1 MRKLLTALFSALLL
15 LSAAGCAAAG
25 VYEFGDYTFTNPPA
39 GNDADFDY
47 DRENVSIDGSL
58 DDELWQNAT
67 FFETQYAPAA
77 YTINMRFSAV
87 LGDTGVYVAFDTDDP
102 QVYWSKGRSN
112 SWNSG
117 IEFYFAPYGRHS
129 IDTSAYEIPMSAGG
143 TYFVRRCM
151 NGETFAAYPYEIL
164 LRTSVRGEI
173 NTDNCEG
180 YVLEAF
186 IPYETLNI
194 TTPPFRAAFHYALIR
209 NDSADE
215 SAERD
220 LWFDIGP
227 QTLSSYNFMFPT
239 TWLTF
244 DADGVCTEE
253 VTLTAGEGGAVRAVT
268 PQAVE
273 RGYYTVE
280 LLPEAGYVLGGLTV
294 NGKDVLSDIS
304 YDSAANTASYTCTV
318 TGALDINAQYIALPE
333 ETHTLSGTLSSQI
346 GEVDYSQLT
355 VEANMGTYYA
365 SAPVQADGSFSIE
378 VAALENVTFR
388 VGCDGAMTVKEVR
401 DVTADAQ
408 VNWTLRP
415 HALGGGT
422 AGEADGIFG
431 LDDEYLGG
439 FTVNST
445 DSYPKRIYFTDE
457 GADAGDVLTVS
468 AKFTFAD
475 AATAV
480 DDIRKGITFSAKDA
494 SGRTVEAFGA
504 ILYDYVDDFFTIQF
518 IGCVDRGDSIWNGNV
533 GENWYNG
540 TEIYNKLMSGE
551 EVTYTVT
558 LLPTGA
564 FIAQVENEDPA
575 YYEYNI
581 DGFDFTDVK
590 AYAGFEFW
598 NAAGSRVSDFSY
610 TYEAV
615 NGTDLLGHSS
625 IDRMV
630 GRWDTREA
638 AGGKITFLT
647 APSNYDKRI
656 YFTDETADE
665 DETQT
670 VSASFGFPEVAVAT
684 DTLYKGFVFAN
695 YNETYEVTDRVYYAI
710 VYDYANDRFLI
721 QRIAWVDRSM
731 VEDGHYGDWWWN
743 FEVCTLA
750 ESGSELY
757 EKLVNGTVEFEIS
770 LSPSG
775 FFTLSVDG
783 QAVEMAAGTD
793 SIVGWKMDFATGNT
807 TVGIEVRGRTGEI
820 DGCEFTDISYTHE
833 VVTHVFDSV
842 SADAR
847 QGAWDTSKE
856 AEGTLTLGLANYY
869 DSRIYFTDE
878 TATSDEMQAVSGHF
892 DFAELTDDSVAIPQP
907 IYKGFTFAY
916 YDGKQTVR
924 VYYALTY
931 IPDGYK
937 DSPEEFRLT
946 RLPNFGGS
954 DWWWGNNEYDIAAAG
969 SDLFNKLT
977 GSSGFDFKVELSPD
991 GTFALFIDGEPL
1003 DVPAAML
1010 NCNDAAA
1017 DFATT
1022 NVAVGIEIRGIGTEP
1037 GGSFIEYPTTITELS
1052 YTHAVPEVPPVFG
1065 NSTVQNAQGAWETG
1079 KEQEGTL
1086 TLGLANIYD
1095 SRIYFL
1101 DESAALNET
1110 QIVSGH
1116 FDFAEVSDD
1125 SVTIPQPI
1133 YKGFTFA
1140 AYNQA
1145 KSRVERVFYAI
1156 TYIPAGA
1163 TKTEGFWLY
1172 RVPNFGG
1179 ENAWWTG
1186 NTETLIAANGTELYN
1201 TLTGADGFDFK
1212 VTLSPA
1218 GTFSFFID
1226 GEGIEAPEAMRTCAE
1241 DGADFAG
1248 TNVVVGVEI
1257 WGIGTEPNGTFT
1269 EYPTTITNLTYTH
1282 EVVTEPE
1289 PEPEPEPVFGTVSE
1303 NLWAAGTW
1311 DTTQEE
1317 EGTLTFTGSEWYDNR
1332 IYFLDGTAA
1341 LNETQTVSGIFTFP
1355 TAPTTEETLYQG
1367 FTFAYYDANS
1377 QSVVRV
1383 FYGILYHTNG
1393 GNFQLWRIPTIGTTD
1408 VWSNNLEMVV
1418 ASSGEPLYDK
1428 FINEGV
1434 EFKVSLSPE
1443 GVFRVWIDGTE
1454 IELPEG
1460 TDTCTE
1466 SGADFASTNVYIA
1479 VEVRSWA
1486 LAGSGA
1492 VIKGLEYTHS
1502 VPETQA
1508 VFGSSA
1514 VQAQAGVWDTSKE
1527 SEGTLT
1533 LGTSDVYENR
1543 IFFTDE
1549 SAAQSELQTVSG
1561 VFSFPEQPRVTEGQ
1575 DIYKG
1580 FVFSYYD
1587 SAEQRVES
1595 VLYTIL
1601 YDYSEGHFALW
1612 RIPRNGSTD
1621 VWSDNVVCILAES
1634 GDELFDK
1641 FINEGV
1647 ELKITLS
1654 SDGVFTVYADG
1665 SAVEM
1670 AANTN
1675 TVTEQGADFASTN
1688 VVIGVE
1694 VRGIPADVSGTVITE
1709 LSYTHE

>member
-1 MRKLLTALFSALLL
+1 MRKLLTALFSVLLL

-47 DRENVSIDGSL
+47 DRESVSIDGSL

-102 QVYWSKGRSN
+102 QVYWSRGRSN

-294 NGKDVLSDIS
+294 NGKNVLSDIS

-415 HALGGGT
+415 HALGGGA

-468 AKFTFAD
+468 AKFTFED

-551 EVTYTVT
+551 EVSYTVT

-710 VYDYANDRFLI
+710 VYDYANDCFLI
-721 QRIAWVDRSM
+721 QRIAWIDRSM
-731 VEDGHYGDWWWN
+731 TEDAHYGDWWWN
-743 FEVCTLA
+743 YEVCTLA

-793 SIVGWKMDFATGNT
+793 SIVGWKMDFASGNT
-807 TVGIEVRGRTGEI
+807 VVGIEVRGRTGEI
-820 DGCEFTDISYTHE
+820 DGCEFTNISYTHE

-878 TATSDEMQAVSGHF
+878 TATSDEMQTVSGHF

-907 IYKGFTFAY
+907 VYKGFVFAY
-916 YDGKQTVR
+916 HDGKQTVR

-954 DWWWGNNEYDIAAAG
+954 DWWYGNNEYDIAAVG
-969 SDLFNKLT
+969 SDLFNTLK
-977 GSSGFDFKVELSPD
+977 GAEGFDFKVELSPS
-991 GTFALFIDGEPL
+991 GTFALYIDGEPL
-1003 DVPAAML
+1003 EVPAAML

-1065 NSTVQNAQGAWETG
+1065 NSTVQNAQGAWDTG

-1101 DESAALNET
+1101 DETAELNET

-1145 KSRVERVFYAI
+1145 KSRVDRVFYAI

-1289 PEPEPEPVFGTVSE
+1289 PEPEPVFGNSSIDT
-1303 NLWAAGTW
+1303 AYGTW
-1311 DTTQEE
+1311 DTTEE
-1317 EGTLTFTGSEWYDNR
+1317 ENGTLVFDTSDQYYNR
-1332 IYFLDGTAA
+1332 IYFTDETCG
-1341 LNETQTVSGIFTFP
+1341 LNENQTVSGIFDFREVADP
-1355 TAPTTEETLYQG
+1355 
-1367 FTFAYYDANS
+1367 D
-1377 QSVVRV
+1377 
-1383 FYGILYHTNG
+1383 I
-1393 GNFQLWRIPTIGTTD
+1393 TI
-1408 VWSNNLEMVV
+1408 
-1418 ASSGEPLYDK
+1418 
-1428 FINEGV
+1428 
-1434 EFKVSLSPE
+1434 
-1443 GVFRVWIDGTE
+1443 
-1454 IELPEG
+1454 
-1460 TDTCTE
+1460 
-1466 SGADFASTNVYIA
+1466 
-1479 VEVRSWA
+1479 
-1486 LAGSGA
+1486 
-1492 VIKGLEYTHS
+1492 
-1502 VPETQA
+1502 
-1508 VFGSSA
+1508 
-1514 VQAQAGVWDTSKE
+1514 AQA
-1527 SEGTLT
+1527 
-1533 LGTSDVYENR
+1533 
-1543 IFFTDE
+1543 
-1549 SAAQSELQTVSG
+1549 
-1561 VFSFPEQPRVTEGQ
+1561 
-1575 DIYKG
+1575 IYKG
-1580 FVFSYYD
+1580 FVFTRYD
-1587 SAEQRVES
+1587 ANNGVIERIFYSITYKDASDSFSLYSVPYLWGTVVWDGYHETEIAASGSELYNKLVSETGVKFEITLTHTGEFIVMIDGSAVQLPENMD
-1595 VLYTIL
+1595 T
-1601 YDYSEGHFALW
+1601 F
-1612 RIPRNGSTD
+1612 TF
-1621 VWSDNVVCILAES
+1621 WSADFSSSNVVVGVEIWGLGNGQGLTDCSTPIREITYTHSES
-1634 GDELFDK
+1634 GSAFGSVAEFTHQGTWVIDGSDVRYVQIDAVAADNGRLYLREAAQAGETQTISAHISFSETADVNARKGFSFSYKSGGSEYRVFYAICFQNGELVVQRIAEKDGVVVWDNSTVYTYTSETETYAK
-1641 FINEGV
+1641 IMGEGV
-1647 ELKITLS
+1647 IFSVTRS
-1654 SDGVFTVYADG
+1654 ADGTFAVSIDG

-1675 TVTEQGADFASTN
+1675 TVTENGADYANNACTVGIEIWTSYGAGNGSVFG
-1688 VVIGVE
+1688 GV
-1694 VRGIPADVSGTVITE
+1694 T
-1709 LSYTHE
+1709 YTHE

>member
-1 MRKLLTALFSALLL
+1 MRKLLTALFSVLLL

-47 DRENVSIDGSL
+47 DRESVSIDGSL

-102 QVYWSKGRSN
+102 QVYWSQGRSD

-294 NGKDVLSDIS
+294 NGKNVLSDIS

-318 TGALDINAQYIALPE
+318 TGALDINAQYVALPE
-333 ETHTLSGTLSSQI
+333 ETHTLSGTLASQI

-365 SAPVQADGSFSIE
+365 SAPVRADGSFSIE

-415 HALGGGT
+415 HALGSGT

-468 AKFTFAD
+468 AKFTFED

-551 EVTYTVT
+551 EVSYTVT

-710 VYDYANDRFLI
+710 VYDYANDCFLI
-721 QRIAWVDRSM
+721 QRIAWIDRSM
-731 VEDGHYGDWWWN
+731 TEDAHYGDWWWN
-743 FEVCTLA
+743 YEVCTLA

-757 EKLVNGTVEFEIS
+757 EKLVNGTVRFEIS

-775 FFTLSVDG
+775 FFALSVDG

-793 SIVGWKMDFATGNT
+793 SIVGWNMDFASGNT
-807 TVGIEVRGRTGEI
+807 VVGIEVRGRTGEI
-820 DGCEFTDISYTHE
+820 DGCVFTDISYTHE
-833 VVTHVFDSV
+833 VVTYLFDSSSIV
-842 SADAR
+842 PK
-847 QGAWDTSKE
+847 QGAWDTSEEEKGTLTLGIADIYDSRIWFTDETAALDEEQTVSGHFNFSDALQAPEAVYKGFSFAAYNQAKSRVDRVFYAITYIPAGGTKE
-856 AEGTLTLGLANYY
+856 EGFWLYRVPNFGGENAWWTGNTETLIAANGTDLYNTLIGADGFDFKVTLSPAGVFSFFVNEESLDTPAAMRTCAEDGADFAGTNVVVGVEVWGVGTNWLQTDTVITELSYTHAVPELPPVFGNSTVQNAQGAWETGKEQEGTLTLGLANIY
-869 DSRIYFTDE
+869 DSRIYFLDE
-878 TATSDEMQAVSGHF
+878 TAELNETQIVSGHF
-892 DFAELTDDSVAIPQP
+892 DFAEVSDDSVTIPQP

-916 YDGKQTVR
+916 HDGTKTVR

-931 IPDGYK
+931 IPDGYNG
-937 DSPEEFRLT
+937 SPEEFRLT

-1017 DFATT
+1017 DFADT
-1022 NVAVGIEIRGIGTEP
+1022 
-1037 GGSFIEYPTTITELS
+1037 
-1052 YTHAVPEVPPVFG
+1052 
-1065 NSTVQNAQGAWETG
+1065 
-1079 KEQEGTL
+1079 
-1086 TLGLANIYD
+1086 D
-1095 SRIYFL
+1095 
-1101 DESAALNET
+1101 
-1110 QIVSGH
+1110 VS
-1116 FDFAEVSDD
+1116 
-1125 SVTIPQPI
+1125 
-1133 YKGFTFA
+1133 
-1140 AYNQA
+1140 
-1145 KSRVERVFYAI
+1145 
-1156 TYIPAGA
+1156 
-1163 TKTEGFWLY
+1163 
-1172 RVPNFGG
+1172 
-1179 ENAWWTG
+1179 
-1186 NTETLIAANGTELYN
+1186 
-1201 TLTGADGFDFK
+1201 
-1212 VTLSPA
+1212 
-1218 GTFSFFID
+1218 
-1226 GEGIEAPEAMRTCAE
+1226 
-1241 DGADFAG
+1241 
-1248 TNVVVGVEI
+1248 VGVEI
-1257 WGIGTEPNGTFT
+1257 WGIGTEPNGAFT

-1393 GNFQLWRIPTIGTTD
+1393 GNFQLWRIPTIGTD

>member
-1 MRKLLTALFSALLL
+1 MRKLLTALFSVLLL

-47 DRENVSIDGSL
+47 DRESVSIDGSL

-102 QVYWSKGRSN
+102 QVYWSRGRSN

-318 TGALDINAQYIALPE
+318 TGALDINAQYVALPE
-333 ETHTLSGTLSSQI
+333 ETHTLSGTLASQI

-590 AYAGFEFW
+590 VYAGFEFW

-670 VSASFGFPEVAVAT
+670 VSATFGFPEVAVAT

-721 QRIAWVDRSM
+721 QRIPWIDRSM
-731 VEDGHYGDWWWN
+731 TEDGHYGDWWWN

-793 SIVGWKMDFATGNT
+793 SIVGWNMDFASGNT
-807 TVGIEVRGRTGEI
+807 VVGIEVRGRTGEI
-820 DGCEFTDISYTHE
+820 DGCEFTNISYTHE
-833 VVTHVFDSV
+833 VVTYLFDSSSIV
-842 SADAR
+842 PK
-847 QGAWDTSKE
+847 QGAWDTSEEEGTLTLGIADIYDSRIWFTDETAALDEEQTVSGHFNFSDVAQAPEAVYKGFSFASYNQAKSRVDRVFYAITYIPAGGTKE
-856 AEGTLTLGLANYY
+856 EGFWLYRVPNFGGENAWWTGNTETLIAANGTDLYNTLTGADGFDFKVTLSPAGTFSFFIDGESLEAPAAMRTCTEDGADFANTNVVVGVEVWGVGTNWLLTDTVITELSYTHAVPEVPPVFGNSTVQNAQGAWETGKEQEGTLTLGLANIY
-869 DSRIYFTDE
+869 DSRIYFLDE
-878 TATSDEMQAVSGHF
+878 TAELNETQIVSGHF
-892 DFAELTDDSVAIPQP
+892 DFAEVSDDSVTIPQP

-916 YDGKQTVR
+916 HDGTQTVR

-931 IPDGYK
+931 IPDGYR

-1010 NCNDAAA
+1010 NCNDAA
-1017 DFATT
+1017 
-1022 NVAVGIEIRGIGTEP
+1022 
-1037 GGSFIEYPTTITELS
+1037 
-1052 YTHAVPEVPPVFG
+1052 
-1065 NSTVQNAQGAWETG
+1065 
-1079 KEQEGTL
+1079 
-1086 TLGLANIYD
+1086 
-1095 SRIYFL
+1095 
-1101 DESAALNET
+1101 
-1110 QIVSGH
+1110 
-1116 FDFAEVSDD
+1116 
-1125 SVTIPQPI
+1125 
-1133 YKGFTFA
+1133 
-1140 AYNQA
+1140 
-1145 KSRVERVFYAI
+1145 
-1156 TYIPAGA
+1156 
-1163 TKTEGFWLY
+1163 
-1172 RVPNFGG
+1172 
-1179 ENAWWTG
+1179 
-1186 NTETLIAANGTELYN
+1186 
-1201 TLTGADGFDFK
+1201 
-1212 VTLSPA
+1212 
-1218 GTFSFFID
+1218 
-1226 GEGIEAPEAMRTCAE
+1226 
-1241 DGADFAG
+1241 ADFAG

-1393 GNFQLWRIPTIGTTD
+1393 GNFQLWRIPTIGTD

-1527 SEGTLT
+1527 SEGALT

>member
-1 MRKLLTALFSALLL
+1 MRKLLTALFSVLLL

-47 DRENVSIDGSL
+47 DRESVSIDGSL

-294 NGKDVLSDIS
+294 NGKNVLSDIS

-408 VNWTLRP
+408 VSWTLRP
-415 HALGGGT
+415 HALGSSA

-457 GADAGDVLTVS
+457 GSDAGDVLTVS
-468 AKFTFAD
+468 AKFTFED

-551 EVTYTVT
+551 EVSYTVT

-564 FIAQVENEDPA
+564 FVAQVENEDPA

-590 AYAGFEFW
+590 VYAGFEFW

-793 SIVGWKMDFATGNT
+793 SIVGWKMDFASGNT
-807 TVGIEVRGRTGEI
+807 VVGIEVRGRTGEI
-820 DGCEFTDISYTHE
+820 DGCEFTNISYTHE

-878 TATSDEMQAVSGHF
+878 TATSDEMQTVSGHF

-907 IYKGFTFAY
+907 VYKGFVFAY
-916 YDGKQTVR
+916 HDGKQTVR

-954 DWWWGNNEYDIAAAG
+954 DWWYGNNEYDIAAVG
-969 SDLFNKLT
+969 SDLFNTLK
-977 GSSGFDFKVELSPD
+977 GAEGFDFKVELSPS
-991 GTFALFIDGEPL
+991 GTFALYIDGEPL
-1003 DVPAAML
+1003 EVPAAML

-1065 NSTVQNAQGAWETG
+1065 NSTVQNAQGAWDTG

-1101 DESAALNET
+1101 DETAELNET

-1145 KSRVERVFYAI
+1145 KSRVDRVFYAI
-1156 TYIPAGA
+1156 TYIPAGG
-1163 TKTEGFWLY
+1163 TKEEGFWLY

-1289 PEPEPEPVFGTVSE
+1289 PEPEPVFGNSSIDT
-1303 NLWAAGTW
+1303 AYGTW
-1311 DTTQEE
+1311 DTTEE
-1317 EGTLTFTGSEWYDNR
+1317 EIGTLVFDTSDQYYNR
-1332 IYFLDGTAA
+1332 IYFTDETCG
-1341 LNETQTVSGIFTFP
+1341 LNENQTVSGIFDFREVADP
-1355 TAPTTEETLYQG
+1355 E
-1367 FTFAYYDANS
+1367 
-1377 QSVVRV
+1377 
-1383 FYGILYHTNG
+1383 I
-1393 GNFQLWRIPTIGTTD
+1393 TI
-1408 VWSNNLEMVV
+1408 
-1418 ASSGEPLYDK
+1418 
-1428 FINEGV
+1428 
-1434 EFKVSLSPE
+1434 
-1443 GVFRVWIDGTE
+1443 
-1454 IELPEG
+1454 
-1460 TDTCTE
+1460 
-1466 SGADFASTNVYIA
+1466 
-1479 VEVRSWA
+1479 
-1486 LAGSGA
+1486 
-1492 VIKGLEYTHS
+1492 
-1502 VPETQA
+1502 
-1508 VFGSSA
+1508 
-1514 VQAQAGVWDTSKE
+1514 AQA
-1527 SEGTLT
+1527 
-1533 LGTSDVYENR
+1533 
-1543 IFFTDE
+1543 
-1549 SAAQSELQTVSG
+1549 
-1561 VFSFPEQPRVTEGQ
+1561 
-1575 DIYKG
+1575 IYKG
-1580 FVFSYYD
+1580 FVFTRYD
-1587 SAEQRVES
+1587 ANNGVIERIFYSITYKDASDSFSLYAVPYLWGTVVWEGYHETEIAASGSELYNKLVSETGVKFEITLTHTGEFIVRIDGSAVQLPENMD
-1595 VLYTIL
+1595 T
-1601 YDYSEGHFALW
+1601 F
-1612 RIPRNGSTD
+1612 TF
-1621 VWSDNVVCILAES
+1621 WSADFSSSNVVVGVEIWGLGNGQGLTDCSTPIREITYTHSES
-1634 GDELFDK
+1634 GSAFGSVAEFTHQGTWVIDGSDVKYVQIDAVAADNGRLYLREAAQAGETQTISAHISFSETADVNARKGFSFSYKSGGSEYRVFYAICFQNGELVVQRIAEKDGVVVWDNSTVYTYTSGTETYAK
-1641 FINEGV
+1641 IMGEGV
-1647 ELKITLS
+1647 IFSVTRS
-1654 SDGVFTVYADG
+1654 ADGTFSVSIDG

-1675 TVTEQGADFASTN
+1675 TVTENGADYANNACTVGIEIWTSYGAGNGSVFG
-1688 VVIGVE
+1688 GV
-1694 VRGIPADVSGTVITE
+1694 T
-1709 LSYTHE
+1709 YTHE

>member
-1 MRKLLTALFSALLL
+1 MRKLLTALFSVLLL

-47 DRENVSIDGSL
+47 DRESVSIDGSL

-294 NGKDVLSDIS
+294 NGKNVLSDIS

-333 ETHTLSGTLSSQI
+333 ETHTFSGTLSSQI

-365 SAPVQADGSFSIE
+365 SAPVRADGSFSIE

-533 GENWYNG
+533 WENWYNG

-590 AYAGFEFW
+590 VYAGFEFW

-638 AGGKITFLT
+638 SGGKITFLT

-670 VSASFGFPEVAVAT
+670 VSATFGFPEVAVAT

-793 SIVGWKMDFATGNT
+793 SIVGWNMDFASGNT
-807 TVGIEVRGRTGEI
+807 VVGIEVRGRTGEI

-878 TATSDEMQAVSGHF
+878 TAASDEMQTVSGHF

-907 IYKGFTFAY
+907 VYKGFVFAY
-916 YDGKQTVR
+916 YDASAVQTVR

-954 DWWWGNNEYDIAAAG
+954 DWWYGNNEYDIAAVGSDLFNTLKGAEGFDFKVELSPSGTFALYIDGEPLEVPAAMLNCNDAAADFATTNVAVGIEIRGIGTEPGGSFIEYPTTITELSYTHAVPELPPVFGNSTVQNAQGAWETGKEQEGTLTLGLANIYDSRIYFLDETAELNETQIVSGHFDFAEVSDDSVTIPQPIYKGFTFAYYDGKQTVRVYYALTYIPDGYNGSPEEFRLTRLPNFGGSDWWYGNNEYDIAAAG

-1017 DFATT
+1017 DFADT
-1022 NVAVGIEIRGIGTEP
+1022 
-1037 GGSFIEYPTTITELS
+1037 
-1052 YTHAVPEVPPVFG
+1052 
-1065 NSTVQNAQGAWETG
+1065 
-1079 KEQEGTL
+1079 
-1086 TLGLANIYD
+1086 D
-1095 SRIYFL
+1095 
-1101 DESAALNET
+1101 
-1110 QIVSGH
+1110 VS
-1116 FDFAEVSDD
+1116 
-1125 SVTIPQPI
+1125 
-1133 YKGFTFA
+1133 
-1140 AYNQA
+1140 
-1145 KSRVERVFYAI
+1145 
-1156 TYIPAGA
+1156 
-1163 TKTEGFWLY
+1163 
-1172 RVPNFGG
+1172 
-1179 ENAWWTG
+1179 
-1186 NTETLIAANGTELYN
+1186 
-1201 TLTGADGFDFK
+1201 
-1212 VTLSPA
+1212 
-1218 GTFSFFID
+1218 
-1226 GEGIEAPEAMRTCAE
+1226 
-1241 DGADFAG
+1241 
-1248 TNVVVGVEI
+1248 VGVEI

-1289 PEPEPEPVFGTVSE
+1289 PEPEPVFGNSSIDM
-1303 NLWAAGTW
+1303 AYGTW
-1311 DTTQEE
+1311 DTTEE
-1317 EGTLTFTGSEWYDNR
+1317 ENGTLVFDTSDQYYNR
-1332 IYFLDGTAA
+1332 IYFTDETCG
-1341 LNETQTVSGIFTFP
+1341 LNENQTVSGIFDFREVADP
-1355 TAPTTEETLYQG
+1355 
-1367 FTFAYYDANS
+1367 D
-1377 QSVVRV
+1377 
-1383 FYGILYHTNG
+1383 I
-1393 GNFQLWRIPTIGTTD
+1393 TI
-1408 VWSNNLEMVV
+1408 
-1418 ASSGEPLYDK
+1418 
-1428 FINEGV
+1428 
-1434 EFKVSLSPE
+1434 
-1443 GVFRVWIDGTE
+1443 
-1454 IELPEG
+1454 
-1460 TDTCTE
+1460 
-1466 SGADFASTNVYIA
+1466 
-1479 VEVRSWA
+1479 
-1486 LAGSGA
+1486 
-1492 VIKGLEYTHS
+1492 
-1502 VPETQA
+1502 
-1508 VFGSSA
+1508 
-1514 VQAQAGVWDTSKE
+1514 AQA
-1527 SEGTLT
+1527 
-1533 LGTSDVYENR
+1533 
-1543 IFFTDE
+1543 
-1549 SAAQSELQTVSG
+1549 
-1561 VFSFPEQPRVTEGQ
+1561 
-1575 DIYKG
+1575 IYKG
-1580 FVFSYYD
+1580 FVFTRYD
-1587 SAEQRVES
+1587 ANNGVIERIFYSITYKDASDSFSLYSVPYLWGTVVWDGYHETEIAASGSELYNKLVSETGVKFEITLTHTGEFIVMIDGSAVQLPENMD
-1595 VLYTIL
+1595 T
-1601 YDYSEGHFALW
+1601 F
-1612 RIPRNGSTD
+1612 TF
-1621 VWSDNVVCILAES
+1621 WSADFSSSNVVVGVEIWGLGNGQGLTDCSTPIREITYTHSES
-1634 GDELFDK
+1634 GSAFGSVAEFTHQGTWVIDGSDVKYVQIDAVAADNGRLYLREAAQAGETQTISAHISFSETADVNARKGFSFSYKSGGSEYRVFYAICFQNGELVVQRIAEKDGVVVWDNSTVYTYTSGTETYAK
-1641 FINEGV
+1641 IMGEGV
-1647 ELKITLS
+1647 IFSVTRS
-1654 SDGVFTVYADG
+1654 ADGTFAVSIDG

-1675 TVTEQGADFASTN
+1675 TVTENGADYANNACTVGIEIWTSYGAGNGSVFG
-1688 VVIGVE
+1688 GV
-1694 VRGIPADVSGTVITE
+1694 T
-1709 LSYTHE
+1709 YTHE

>member
-1 MRKLLTALFSALLL
+1 MRKLLTALFSVLLL

-102 QVYWSKGRSN
+102 QVYWSRGRSN

-318 TGALDINAQYIALPE
+318 TGALDINAQYVALPE
-333 ETHTLSGTLSSQI
+333 ETHTISGTLASQI

-408 VNWTLRP
+408 VSWTLRP
-415 HALGGGT
+415 HALGSSA

-468 AKFTFAD
+468 AKFTFED

-638 AGGKITFLT
+638 SGGKITFLT

-670 VSASFGFPEVAVAT
+670 VSATFGFPEVAVAT

-793 SIVGWKMDFATGNT
+793 SIVGWNMDFATGNT

-907 IYKGFTFAY
+907 VYKGFVFAY
-916 YDGKQTVR
+916 YDASAVQTVR

-954 DWWWGNNEYDIAAAG
+954 DWWYGNNEYDIAAAG
-969 SDLFNKLT
+969 SDLFNTLK
-977 GSSGFDFKVELSPD
+977 GAEGFDFKVELSPS
-991 GTFALFIDGEPL
+991 GTFALYIDGEPL
-1003 DVPAAML
+1003 EVPAAML

-1101 DESAALNET
+1101 DETAELNET

-1140 AYNQA
+1140 YYDGKQTV
-1145 KSRVERVFYAI
+1145 RVYYAL
-1156 TYIPAGA
+1156 TYIPDG
-1163 TKTEGFWLY
+1163 Y
-1172 RVPNFGG
+1172 RDSPEEFRLTRLPNFGG
-1179 ENAWWTG
+1179 SDWWWG
-1186 NTETLIAANGTELYN
+1186 NNEYDIAAAGSDFFNK
-1201 TLTGADGFDFK
+1201 LTGSSGFDFK
-1212 VTLSPA
+1212 VELSPD
-1218 GTFSFFID
+1218 GTFALFID
-1226 GEGIEAPEAMRTCAE
+1226 GEPLDVPAAMLNCNDAA
-1241 DGADFAG
+1241 ADFAD
-1248 TNVVVGVEI
+1248 TDVSVGVEI

-1289 PEPEPEPVFGTVSE
+1289 PEPEPEPVFGNSSIDT
-1303 NLWAAGTW
+1303 AYGTW
-1311 DTTQEE
+1311 DTTEE
-1317 EGTLTFTGSEWYDNR
+1317 ENGTLVFDTSDQYYNR
-1332 IYFLDGTAA
+1332 IYFTDETCG
-1341 LNETQTVSGIFTFP
+1341 LNEKQTVSGIFDFREVADP
-1355 TAPTTEETLYQG
+1355 
-1367 FTFAYYDANS
+1367 D
-1377 QSVVRV
+1377 
-1383 FYGILYHTNG
+1383 I
-1393 GNFQLWRIPTIGTTD
+1393 TI
-1408 VWSNNLEMVV
+1408 
-1418 ASSGEPLYDK
+1418 
-1428 FINEGV
+1428 
-1434 EFKVSLSPE
+1434 
-1443 GVFRVWIDGTE
+1443 
-1454 IELPEG
+1454 
-1460 TDTCTE
+1460 
-1466 SGADFASTNVYIA
+1466 
-1479 VEVRSWA
+1479 
-1486 LAGSGA
+1486 
-1492 VIKGLEYTHS
+1492 
-1502 VPETQA
+1502 
-1508 VFGSSA
+1508 
-1514 VQAQAGVWDTSKE
+1514 AQA
-1527 SEGTLT
+1527 
-1533 LGTSDVYENR
+1533 
-1543 IFFTDE
+1543 
-1549 SAAQSELQTVSG
+1549 
-1561 VFSFPEQPRVTEGQ
+1561 
-1575 DIYKG
+1575 IYKG
-1580 FVFSYYD
+1580 FVFTRYD
-1587 SAEQRVES
+1587 ANNGVIERIFYSITYKDASDSFSLYAVPYLWGTVVWDGYHETEIAASGSELYNKLVSETGVKFEITLTHTGEFIVRIDGSAVQLPENMD
-1595 VLYTIL
+1595 T
-1601 YDYSEGHFALW
+1601 F
-1612 RIPRNGSTD
+1612 TF
-1621 VWSDNVVCILAES
+1621 WSADFSSSNVVVGVEIWGLGNGQGLTDCSTPIREITYTHSES
-1634 GDELFDK
+1634 GSAFGSVAEFTHQGTWVIDGSDVRYVQIDAVAADNGRLYLREAAQAGETQTISAHISFSETADVNARKGFSFSYKSGGSEYRVFYAICFQNGELVVQRIAEKDGVVVWDNSTVYTYTSGTETYAK
-1641 FINEGV
+1641 IMGEGV
-1647 ELKITLS
+1647 IFSVTRS
-1654 SDGVFTVYADG
+1654 ADGTFAVSIDG

-1675 TVTEQGADFASTN
+1675 TVTENGADYANNACTVGIEIWTSYGAGNGSVFG
-1688 VVIGVE
+1688 GV
-1694 VRGIPADVSGTVITE
+1694 T
-1709 LSYTHE
+1709 YTHE

>member
-1 MRKLLTALFSALLL
+1 MRKLLTALFSVLLL

-47 DRENVSIDGSL
+47 DRESVSIDGSL

-102 QVYWSKGRSN
+102 QVYWSRGRSN

-294 NGKDVLSDIS
+294 NGKNVLSDIS

-388 VGCDGAMTVKEVR
+388 VGCDGAMAVKEVR

-415 HALGGGT
+415 HALGSGT

-468 AKFTFAD
+468 AKFTFED

-551 EVTYTVT
+551 EVSYTVT

-710 VYDYANDRFLI
+710 VYDYANDCFLI
-721 QRIAWVDRSM
+721 QRIAWIDRSM
-731 VEDGHYGDWWWN
+731 TEDAHYGDWWWN
-743 FEVCTLA
+743 YEVCTLA

-757 EKLVNGTVEFEIS
+757 EKLVNGTVRFEIS

-775 FFTLSVDG
+775 FFALSVDG

-793 SIVGWKMDFATGNT
+793 SIVGWNMDFATGNT

-878 TATSDEMQAVSGHF
+878 TAASDEMQTVSGHF

-907 IYKGFTFAY
+907 VYKGFVFAY
-916 YDGKQTVR
+916 YDASAVQTVR

-954 DWWWGNNEYDIAAAG
+954 DWWYGNNEYDIAAVG
-969 SDLFNKLT
+969 SDLFNTLK
-977 GSSGFDFKVELSPD
+977 GAEGFDFKVELSPS
-991 GTFALFIDGEPL
+991 GTFALYIDGEPL
-1003 DVPAAML
+1003 EVPAAML

-1052 YTHAVPEVPPVFG
+1052 YTHAVPELPPVFG
-1065 NSTVQNAQGAWETG
+1065 NSTVQSQQGAWDTS

-1101 DESAALNET
+1101 DETAELNET

-1140 AYNQA
+1140 YHDGTQTV
-1145 KSRVERVFYAI
+1145 RVYYAL
-1156 TYIPAGA
+1156 TYIPDG
-1163 TKTEGFWLY
+1163 Y
-1172 RVPNFGG
+1172 RDSPEEFRLTRLPNFGG
-1179 ENAWWTG
+1179 SDWWWG
-1186 NTETLIAANGTELYN
+1186 NNEYDIAAAGSDLFNK
-1201 TLTGADGFDFK
+1201 LTGSSGFDFK

-1257 WGIGTEPNGTFT
+1257 WGIGTEPNGAFT

-1289 PEPEPEPVFGTVSE
+1289 PEPEPVFGNSSIDT
-1303 NLWAAGTW
+1303 AYGTW
-1311 DTTQEE
+1311 DTTEE
-1317 EGTLTFTGSEWYDNR
+1317 ENGTLVFDTSDQYYNR
-1332 IYFLDGTAA
+1332 IYFTDETCG
-1341 LNETQTVSGIFTFP
+1341 LNENQTVSGIFDFREVADP
-1355 TAPTTEETLYQG
+1355 
-1367 FTFAYYDANS
+1367 D
-1377 QSVVRV
+1377 
-1383 FYGILYHTNG
+1383 I
-1393 GNFQLWRIPTIGTTD
+1393 TI
-1408 VWSNNLEMVV
+1408 
-1418 ASSGEPLYDK
+1418 
-1428 FINEGV
+1428 
-1434 EFKVSLSPE
+1434 
-1443 GVFRVWIDGTE
+1443 
-1454 IELPEG
+1454 
-1460 TDTCTE
+1460 
-1466 SGADFASTNVYIA
+1466 
-1479 VEVRSWA
+1479 
-1486 LAGSGA
+1486 
-1492 VIKGLEYTHS
+1492 
-1502 VPETQA
+1502 
-1508 VFGSSA
+1508 
-1514 VQAQAGVWDTSKE
+1514 AQA
-1527 SEGTLT
+1527 
-1533 LGTSDVYENR
+1533 
-1543 IFFTDE
+1543 
-1549 SAAQSELQTVSG
+1549 
-1561 VFSFPEQPRVTEGQ
+1561 
-1575 DIYKG
+1575 IYKG
-1580 FVFSYYD
+1580 FVFTRYD
-1587 SAEQRVES
+1587 ANNGVIERIFYSITYKDASDSFSLYSVPYLWGTVVWDGYHETEIAASGSELYNKLVSETGVKFEITLTHTGEFIVRIDGSAVQLPENMD
-1595 VLYTIL
+1595 T
-1601 YDYSEGHFALW
+1601 F
-1612 RIPRNGSTD
+1612 TF
-1621 VWSDNVVCILAES
+1621 WSADFSSSNVVVGVEIWGLGNGQGLTDCSTPIREITYTHSES
-1634 GDELFDK
+1634 GSAFGSVAEFTHQGTWVIDGSDVRYVQIDAVAADNGRLYLREAAQAGETQTISAHISFSETADMNARKGFSFSYKSGGSEYRVFYAICFQNGELVVQRIAEKDGVVVWDNSTVYTYTSGTETYAK
-1641 FINEGV
+1641 IMGEGV
-1647 ELKITLS
+1647 IFSVTRS
-1654 SDGVFTVYADG
+1654 SDGTFAVSIDG

-1675 TVTEQGADFASTN
+1675 TVTENGADYANNACTVGIEIWTSYGAGNGSVFG
-1688 VVIGVE
+1688 GV
-1694 VRGIPADVSGTVITE
+1694 T
-1709 LSYTHE
+1709 YTHE

>member
-1 MRKLLTALFSALLL
+1 MRKLLTALFSVLLL

-47 DRENVSIDGSL
+47 DRESVSIDGSL

-294 NGKDVLSDIS
+294 NGKNVLSDIS

-670 VSASFGFPEVAVAT
+670 VSATFGFPEVAVAT

-710 VYDYANDRFLI
+710 VYDYANDCFLI
-721 QRIAWVDRSM
+721 QRIAWIDRSM
-731 VEDGHYGDWWWN
+731 TEDAHYGDWWWN
-743 FEVCTLA
+743 YEVCTLA

-757 EKLVNGTVEFEIS
+757 EKLISSTVEFEIS

-793 SIVGWKMDFATGNT
+793 SIVGWNMDFASGNT
-807 TVGIEVRGRTGEI
+807 VVGIEVRGRTGEI
-820 DGCEFTDISYTHE
+820 DGCVFTDISYTHE
-833 VVTHVFDSV
+833 VVTYLFDSSSIV
-842 SADAR
+842 PK
-847 QGAWDTSKE
+847 QGAWDTSEEEKGTLTLGIADIYDSRIWFTDETAALDEEQTVSGHFNFSDALQAPEAVYKGFSFAAYNQAKSRVDRVFYAITYIPAGGTKE
-856 AEGTLTLGLANYY
+856 EGFWLYRVPNFGGENAWWTGNTETLIAANGTDLYNTLIGADGFDFKVTLSPAGVFSFFVNEESLDTPAAMRTCAEDGADFAGTNVVVGVEVWGVGTNWLQTDTVITELSYTHAVPELPPVFGNSTVQNAQGAWETGKEQEGTLTLGLANIY
-869 DSRIYFTDE
+869 DSRIYFLDE
-878 TATSDEMQAVSGHF
+878 TAELNETQIVSGHF
-892 DFAELTDDSVAIPQP
+892 DFAEVSDDSVTIPQP

-916 YDGKQTVR
+916 HDGTKTVR

-1017 DFATT
+1017 DFADT
-1022 NVAVGIEIRGIGTEP
+1022 
-1037 GGSFIEYPTTITELS
+1037 
-1052 YTHAVPEVPPVFG
+1052 
-1065 NSTVQNAQGAWETG
+1065 
-1079 KEQEGTL
+1079 
-1086 TLGLANIYD
+1086 D
-1095 SRIYFL
+1095 
-1101 DESAALNET
+1101 
-1110 QIVSGH
+1110 VS
-1116 FDFAEVSDD
+1116 
-1125 SVTIPQPI
+1125 
-1133 YKGFTFA
+1133 
-1140 AYNQA
+1140 
-1145 KSRVERVFYAI
+1145 
-1156 TYIPAGA
+1156 
-1163 TKTEGFWLY
+1163 
-1172 RVPNFGG
+1172 
-1179 ENAWWTG
+1179 
-1186 NTETLIAANGTELYN
+1186 
-1201 TLTGADGFDFK
+1201 
-1212 VTLSPA
+1212 
-1218 GTFSFFID
+1218 
-1226 GEGIEAPEAMRTCAE
+1226 
-1241 DGADFAG
+1241 
-1248 TNVVVGVEI
+1248 VGVEI
-1257 WGIGTEPNGTFT
+1257 WGIGTEPNGAFT

-1393 GNFQLWRIPTIGTTD
+1393 GNFQLWRIPTIGTD

-1587 SAEQRVES
+1587 SAEQCVES

>member
-1 MRKLLTALFSALLL
+1 MRKLLTALFSVLLL

-47 DRENVSIDGSL
+47 DRESVSIDGSL

-294 NGKDVLSDIS
+294 NGKNVLSDIS

-468 AKFTFAD
+468 AKFTFED

-581 DGFDFTDVK
+581 DGFDFTGVK
-590 AYAGFEFW
+590 VYAGFEFW
-598 NAAGSRVSDFSY
+598 NASGSKVSDFSY

-615 NGTDLLGHSS
+615 NGTDLFGHSS

-638 AGGKITFLT
+638 AGGKISFLT
-647 APSNYDKRI
+647 APSNYEKRI
-656 YFTDETADE
+656 WFTDETADE

-710 VYDYANDRFLI
+710 VYDYANDCFLI
-721 QRIAWVDRSM
+721 QRIAWIDRSM
-731 VEDGHYGDWWWN
+731 TEDAHYGDWWWN
-743 FEVCTLA
+743 YEVCTLA

-757 EKLVNGTVEFEIS
+757 EKLISSTVEFEIS

-793 SIVGWKMDFATGNT
+793 SIVGWNMDFATGNT

-856 AEGTLTLGLANYY
+856 AEGTLKLGLANYY

-878 TATSDEMQAVSGHF
+878 TAASDEMQTVSGHF
-892 DFAELTDDSVAIPQP
+892 DFAELTDDSVAIPQPVYKGFVFAYYDASAVQTVRVYYALTYIPDGYKDSPEEFRLTRLPNFGGSDWWYGNNEYDIAAVGSDLFNTLKGAEGFDFKVELSPSGTFALYIDGEPLEVPAAMLNCNDAAADFATTNVAVGIEIRGIGTEPGGSFIEYPTTITELSYTHAVPELPPVFGNSTVQNAQGAWETGKEQEGTLTLGLANIYDSRIYFLDETAELNETQIVSGHFDFAEVSDDSVTIPQP

-977 GSSGFDFKVELSPD
+977 GSSGFDFKVELSPS

-1017 DFATT
+1017 DFADT
-1022 NVAVGIEIRGIGTEP
+1022 
-1037 GGSFIEYPTTITELS
+1037 
-1052 YTHAVPEVPPVFG
+1052 
-1065 NSTVQNAQGAWETG
+1065 
-1079 KEQEGTL
+1079 
-1086 TLGLANIYD
+1086 D
-1095 SRIYFL
+1095 
-1101 DESAALNET
+1101 
-1110 QIVSGH
+1110 VS
-1116 FDFAEVSDD
+1116 
-1125 SVTIPQPI
+1125 
-1133 YKGFTFA
+1133 
-1140 AYNQA
+1140 
-1145 KSRVERVFYAI
+1145 
-1156 TYIPAGA
+1156 
-1163 TKTEGFWLY
+1163 
-1172 RVPNFGG
+1172 
-1179 ENAWWTG
+1179 
-1186 NTETLIAANGTELYN
+1186 
-1201 TLTGADGFDFK
+1201 
-1212 VTLSPA
+1212 
-1218 GTFSFFID
+1218 
-1226 GEGIEAPEAMRTCAE
+1226 
-1241 DGADFAG
+1241 
-1248 TNVVVGVEI
+1248 VGVEI

-1289 PEPEPEPVFGTVSE
+1289 PEPEPEPVFGNSSIDT
-1303 NLWAAGTW
+1303 AYGTW
-1311 DTTQEE
+1311 DTTEE
-1317 EGTLTFTGSEWYDNR
+1317 ENGTLVFDTSDQYYNR
-1332 IYFLDGTAA
+1332 IYFTDETCG
-1341 LNETQTVSGIFTFP
+1341 LNEKQTVSGIFDFREVADP
-1355 TAPTTEETLYQG
+1355 
-1367 FTFAYYDANS
+1367 D
-1377 QSVVRV
+1377 
-1383 FYGILYHTNG
+1383 I
-1393 GNFQLWRIPTIGTTD
+1393 TI
-1408 VWSNNLEMVV
+1408 
-1418 ASSGEPLYDK
+1418 
-1428 FINEGV
+1428 
-1434 EFKVSLSPE
+1434 
-1443 GVFRVWIDGTE
+1443 
-1454 IELPEG
+1454 
-1460 TDTCTE
+1460 
-1466 SGADFASTNVYIA
+1466 
-1479 VEVRSWA
+1479 
-1486 LAGSGA
+1486 
-1492 VIKGLEYTHS
+1492 
-1502 VPETQA
+1502 
-1508 VFGSSA
+1508 
-1514 VQAQAGVWDTSKE
+1514 AQA
-1527 SEGTLT
+1527 
-1533 LGTSDVYENR
+1533 
-1543 IFFTDE
+1543 
-1549 SAAQSELQTVSG
+1549 
-1561 VFSFPEQPRVTEGQ
+1561 
-1575 DIYKG
+1575 IYKG
-1580 FVFSYYD
+1580 FVFTRYD
-1587 SAEQRVES
+1587 ANNGVIERIFYSITYKDASDSFSLYAVPYLWGTVVWDGYHETEIAASGSELYNKLVSETGVKFEITLTHTGEFIVRIDGSAVQLPENMD
-1595 VLYTIL
+1595 T
-1601 YDYSEGHFALW
+1601 F
-1612 RIPRNGSTD
+1612 TF
-1621 VWSDNVVCILAES
+1621 WSADFSSSNVVVGVEIWGLGNGQGLTDCSTPIREITYTHSES
-1634 GDELFDK
+1634 GSAFGSVAEFTHQGTWVIDGSDVRYVQIDAVAADNGRLYLREAAQAGETQTISAHISFSETADVNARKGFSFSYKSGGSEYRVFYAICFQNGELVVQRIAEKDGVVVWDNSTVYTYTSGTETYAK
-1641 FINEGV
+1641 IMGEGV
-1647 ELKITLS
+1647 IFSVTRS
-1654 SDGVFTVYADG
+1654 ADGTFSVSIDG

-1675 TVTEQGADFASTN
+1675 TVTENGADYANNACTVGIEIWTSYGAGNGSVFG
-1688 VVIGVE
+1688 GV
-1694 VRGIPADVSGTVITE
+1694 T
-1709 LSYTHE
+1709 YTHE

>member
-1 MRKLLTALFSALLL
+1 MRKLLTALFSVLLL

-173 NTDNCEG
+173 NTDDCEG

-294 NGKDVLSDIS
+294 NGKNVLSDIS

-318 TGALDINAQYIALPE
+318 TGALDINAQYVALPE
-333 ETHTLSGTLSSQI
+333 ETHTLSGTLASQI

-365 SAPVQADGSFSIE
+365 SAPVQEDGSFSIE

-408 VNWTLRP
+408 VSWTLRP

-468 AKFTFAD
+468 AKFTFED

-590 AYAGFEFW
+590 VYAGFEFW

-793 SIVGWKMDFATGNT
+793 SIVGWSMDFASGNT
-807 TVGIEVRGRTGEI
+807 IVGIEVRGRTGEI

-833 VVTHVFDSV
+833 VVTYLFDSSSIV
-842 SADAR
+842 PK
-847 QGAWDTSKE
+847 QGAWDTSKAE
-856 AEGTLTLGLANYY
+856 EGTLTLGIADIY
-869 DSRIYFTDE
+869 DSRIWFTDE
-878 TATSDEMQAVSGHF
+878 TAALDEEQTVSGHF
-892 DFAELTDDSVAIPQP
+892 NFSDVAQAPEEV
-907 IYKGFTFAY
+907 YKGFSFASY
-916 YDGKQTVR
+916 NQAKSR
-924 VYYALTY
+924 VDRVFYAITY
-931 IPDGYK
+931 VPAGGTKTEGFWLY
-937 DSPEEFRLT
+937 RV
-946 RLPNFGGS
+946 PNFGGENA
-954 DWWWGNNEYDIAAAG
+954 WWTLNTETLIAANGTALYNTLIG
-969 SDLFNKLT
+969 AA
-977 GSSGFDFKVELSPD
+977 GFDFKVTLSPA
-991 GTFALFIDGEPL
+991 GTFSFFIDGESL
-1003 DVPAAML
+1003 EAPAAMRT
-1010 NCNDAAA
+1010 CTEDGA
-1017 DFATT
+1017 DFANT
-1022 NVAVGIEIRGIGTEP
+1022 NVVVGVEVWGVGTNWLL
-1037 GGSFIEYPTTITELS
+1037 TDTVITELS

-1145 KSRVERVFYAI
+1145 KSRVDRVFYAI
-1156 TYIPAGA
+1156 TYIPTGA

-1218 GTFSFFID
+1218 GVFSFFINR
-1226 GEGIEAPEAMRTCAE
+1226 EGIEAPEAMRTCTE

-1289 PEPEPEPVFGTVSE
+1289 PEPEPEPVFGNSSIDT
-1303 NLWAAGTW
+1303 AYGTW
-1311 DTTQEE
+1311 DTTEE
-1317 EGTLTFTGSEWYDNR
+1317 ENGTLVFDTSDQYYNR
-1332 IYFLDGTAA
+1332 IYFTDETCG
-1341 LNETQTVSGIFTFP
+1341 LNENQTVSGIFDFREVADP
-1355 TAPTTEETLYQG
+1355 
-1367 FTFAYYDANS
+1367 D
-1377 QSVVRV
+1377 
-1383 FYGILYHTNG
+1383 I
-1393 GNFQLWRIPTIGTTD
+1393 TI
-1408 VWSNNLEMVV
+1408 
-1418 ASSGEPLYDK
+1418 
-1428 FINEGV
+1428 
-1434 EFKVSLSPE
+1434 
-1443 GVFRVWIDGTE
+1443 
-1454 IELPEG
+1454 
-1460 TDTCTE
+1460 
-1466 SGADFASTNVYIA
+1466 
-1479 VEVRSWA
+1479 
-1486 LAGSGA
+1486 
-1492 VIKGLEYTHS
+1492 
-1502 VPETQA
+1502 
-1508 VFGSSA
+1508 
-1514 VQAQAGVWDTSKE
+1514 AQA
-1527 SEGTLT
+1527 
-1533 LGTSDVYENR
+1533 
-1543 IFFTDE
+1543 
-1549 SAAQSELQTVSG
+1549 
-1561 VFSFPEQPRVTEGQ
+1561 
-1575 DIYKG
+1575 IYKG
-1580 FVFSYYD
+1580 FVFTRYD
-1587 SAEQRVES
+1587 ANNGVIERIFYSITYKDASDSFSLYAVPYLWGTVVWDGYHETEIAASGSELYNKLVSETGVKFEITLTHTGEFIVMIDGSAVQLPENMD
-1595 VLYTIL
+1595 T
-1601 YDYSEGHFALW
+1601 F
-1612 RIPRNGSTD
+1612 TF
-1621 VWSDNVVCILAES
+1621 WSADFSSSNVVVGVEIWGLGNGQGLTDCSTPIREITYTHSES
-1634 GDELFDK
+1634 GSAFGSVAEFTHQGTWVIDGSDVRYVQIDAVAADNGRLYLREAAQAGETQTISAHISFSETADVNARKGFSFSYKNGGSEYRVFYAICFQNGELVVQRIAEKDGVVVWDNSTVYTYTSGTETYAK
-1641 FINEGV
+1641 IMGEGV
-1647 ELKITLS
+1647 IFSVTRS
-1654 SDGVFTVYADG
+1654 ADGTFAVSIDG

-1675 TVTEQGADFASTN
+1675 TVTENGADYANNACTVGIEIWTSYGAGNGSVFG
-1688 VVIGVE
+1688 GV
-1694 VRGIPADVSGTVITE
+1694 T
-1709 LSYTHE
+1709 YTHE

>member
-1 MRKLLTALFSALLL
+1 MRKLLTALFSVLLL
-15 LSAAGCAAAG
+15 LSAAGCASAG

-47 DRENVSIDGSL
+47 DRESVSIDGSL
-58 DDELWQNAT
+58 EDELWQNAT

-102 QVYWSKGRSN
+102 QVYWSRGRSN

-294 NGKDVLSDIS
+294 NGKNVLSDIS

-415 HALGGGT
+415 HALGGGA

-480 DDIRKGITFSAKDA
+480 DDIRKGITFSAKDG

-581 DGFDFTDVK
+581 DGFDFTGVK
-590 AYAGFEFW
+590 VYAGFEFW
-598 NAAGSRVSDFSY
+598 NASGSKVSDFSY

-615 NGTDLLGHSS
+615 NGTDLFGHSS

-638 AGGKITFLT
+638 SGGKITFLT

-710 VYDYANDRFLI
+710 VYDYANDCFLI
-721 QRIAWVDRSM
+721 QRIAWIDRSM
-731 VEDGHYGDWWWN
+731 TEDAHYGDWWWN
-743 FEVCTLA
+743 YEVCTLA

-757 EKLVNGTVEFEIS
+757 EKLVNGTVRFEIS

-775 FFTLSVDG
+775 FFALSVDG

-793 SIVGWKMDFATGNT
+793 SIVGWKMDFASGNT
-807 TVGIEVRGRTGEI
+807 VVGIEVRGRTGEI

-878 TATSDEMQAVSGHF
+878 TAASDEMQTVSGHF

-907 IYKGFTFAY
+907 VYKGFVFAY
-916 YDGKQTVR
+916 YDASAVQTVR

-954 DWWWGNNEYDIAAAG
+954 DWWYGNNEYDIAAVG
-969 SDLFNKLT
+969 SDLFNTLK
-977 GSSGFDFKVELSPD
+977 GAEGFDFKVELSPS
-991 GTFALFIDGEPL
+991 GTFALYIDGEPL
-1003 DVPAAML
+1003 EVPAAML

-1052 YTHAVPEVPPVFG
+1052 YTHAVPELPPVFG

-1101 DESAALNET
+1101 DETAELNET

-1145 KSRVERVFYAI
+1145 KGRVERVFYAI

-1218 GTFSFFID
+1218 GVFSFFIN

-1257 WGIGTEPNGTFT
+1257 WGIGTEPNGAFT

-1289 PEPEPEPVFGTVSE
+1289 PEPVFGNSSIDT
-1303 NLWAAGTW
+1303 AYGTW
-1311 DTTQEE
+1311 DTTEE
-1317 EGTLTFTGSEWYDNR
+1317 ENGTLVFDTSDQYYNR
-1332 IYFLDGTAA
+1332 IYFTDETCG
-1341 LNETQTVSGIFTFP
+1341 LNENQTVSGIFDFREVADP
-1355 TAPTTEETLYQG
+1355 
-1367 FTFAYYDANS
+1367 D
-1377 QSVVRV
+1377 
-1383 FYGILYHTNG
+1383 I
-1393 GNFQLWRIPTIGTTD
+1393 TI
-1408 VWSNNLEMVV
+1408 
-1418 ASSGEPLYDK
+1418 
-1428 FINEGV
+1428 
-1434 EFKVSLSPE
+1434 
-1443 GVFRVWIDGTE
+1443 
-1454 IELPEG
+1454 
-1460 TDTCTE
+1460 
-1466 SGADFASTNVYIA
+1466 
-1479 VEVRSWA
+1479 
-1486 LAGSGA
+1486 
-1492 VIKGLEYTHS
+1492 
-1502 VPETQA
+1502 
-1508 VFGSSA
+1508 
-1514 VQAQAGVWDTSKE
+1514 AQA
-1527 SEGTLT
+1527 
-1533 LGTSDVYENR
+1533 
-1543 IFFTDE
+1543 
-1549 SAAQSELQTVSG
+1549 
-1561 VFSFPEQPRVTEGQ
+1561 
-1575 DIYKG
+1575 IYKG
-1580 FVFSYYD
+1580 FVFTRYD
-1587 SAEQRVES
+1587 ANNGVIERIFYSITYKDASDSFSLYAVPYLWGTVVWEGYHETEIAASGSELYNKLVSETGVKFEITLTHTGEFIVRIDGSAVQLPENMD
-1595 VLYTIL
+1595 T
-1601 YDYSEGHFALW
+1601 F
-1612 RIPRNGSTD
+1612 TF
-1621 VWSDNVVCILAES
+1621 WSADFSSSNVVVGVEIWGLGNGQGLTDCSTPIREITYTHSES
-1634 GDELFDK
+1634 GSAFGSVAEFTHQGTWVIDGSDVRYVQIDAVAADNGRLYLREAAQAGETQTISAHISFSETADVNARKGFSFSYKSGGSEYRVFYAICFQNGELVVQRIAEKDGVVVWDNSTVYTYTSETETYAK
-1641 FINEGV
+1641 IMGEGV
-1647 ELKITLS
+1647 IFSVTRS
-1654 SDGVFTVYADG
+1654 ADGTFAVSIDG

-1675 TVTEQGADFASTN
+1675 TVTENGADYANNACTVGIEIWTSYGAGNGSVFG
-1688 VVIGVE
+1688 GV
-1694 VRGIPADVSGTVITE
+1694 T
-1709 LSYTHE
+1709 YTHE

>member
-47 DRENVSIDGSL
+47 DRESVSIDGSL

-102 QVYWSKGRSN
+102 QVYWSQGRSN

-294 NGKDVLSDIS
+294 NGKNVLSDIS

-365 SAPVQADGSFSIE
+365 SAPVRADGSFSIE

-415 HALGGGT
+415 HALGSSA

-468 AKFTFAD
+468 AKFTFED

-551 EVTYTVT
+551 EVSYTVT

-590 AYAGFEFW
+590 VYAGFEFW

-670 VSASFGFPEVAVAT
+670 VSATFGFPEVAVTT

-793 SIVGWKMDFATGNT
+793 SIVGWNMDFATGNT

-878 TATSDEMQAVSGHF
+878 TAASDEMQAVSGHF

-907 IYKGFTFAY
+907 VYKGFVFAY
-916 YDGKQTVR
+916 HDGKQTVR

-954 DWWWGNNEYDIAAAG
+954 DWWYGNNEYDIAAAG
-969 SDLFNKLT
+969 SDLFNTLK
-977 GSSGFDFKVELSPD
+977 GAEGFDFKVELSPS
-991 GTFALFIDGEPL
+991 GTFALYIDGEPL
-1003 DVPAAML
+1003 EVPAAML

-1289 PEPEPEPVFGTVSE
+1289 PEPEPEPVFGNSSIDT
-1303 NLWAAGTW
+1303 AYGTW
-1311 DTTQEE
+1311 DTTEE
-1317 EGTLTFTGSEWYDNR
+1317 ENGTLVFDTSDQYYNR
-1332 IYFLDGTAA
+1332 IYFTDETCG
-1341 LNETQTVSGIFTFP
+1341 LNENQTVSGIFDFREVADP
-1355 TAPTTEETLYQG
+1355 
-1367 FTFAYYDANS
+1367 D
-1377 QSVVRV
+1377 
-1383 FYGILYHTNG
+1383 I
-1393 GNFQLWRIPTIGTTD
+1393 TI
-1408 VWSNNLEMVV
+1408 
-1418 ASSGEPLYDK
+1418 
-1428 FINEGV
+1428 
-1434 EFKVSLSPE
+1434 
-1443 GVFRVWIDGTE
+1443 
-1454 IELPEG
+1454 
-1460 TDTCTE
+1460 
-1466 SGADFASTNVYIA
+1466 
-1479 VEVRSWA
+1479 
-1486 LAGSGA
+1486 
-1492 VIKGLEYTHS
+1492 
-1502 VPETQA
+1502 
-1508 VFGSSA
+1508 
-1514 VQAQAGVWDTSKE
+1514 AQA
-1527 SEGTLT
+1527 
-1533 LGTSDVYENR
+1533 
-1543 IFFTDE
+1543 
-1549 SAAQSELQTVSG
+1549 
-1561 VFSFPEQPRVTEGQ
+1561 
-1575 DIYKG
+1575 IYKG
-1580 FVFSYYD
+1580 FVFTRYD
-1587 SAEQRVES
+1587 ANNGVIERIFYSITYKDASDSFSLYAVPYLWGTVVWEGYHETEIAASGSELYNKLVSETGVKFEITLTHTGEFIVRIDGSAVQLPENMD
-1595 VLYTIL
+1595 T
-1601 YDYSEGHFALW
+1601 F
-1612 RIPRNGSTD
+1612 TF
-1621 VWSDNVVCILAES
+1621 WSADFSSSNVVVGVEIWGLGNGQGLTDCSTPIREITYTHSES
-1634 GDELFDK
+1634 GSAFGSVAEFTHQGTWVIDGSDVRYVQIDAVAADNGRLYLREAAQAGETQTISAHISFSETADVNARKGFSFSYKSGGSEYRVFYAICFQNGELVVQRIAEKDGVVVWDNSTVYTYTSETETYAK
-1641 FINEGV
+1641 IMGEGV
-1647 ELKITLS
+1647 IFSVTRS
-1654 SDGVFTVYADG
+1654 ADGTFAVSIDG

-1675 TVTEQGADFASTN
+1675 TVTENGADYANNACTVGIEIWTSYGAGNGSVFG
-1688 VVIGVE
+1688 GV
-1694 VRGIPADVSGTVITE
+1694 T
-1709 LSYTHE
+1709 YTHE

>member
-1 MRKLLTALFSALLL
+1 MRKLLTALFSVLLL

-47 DRENVSIDGSL
+47 DRESVSIDGSL

-102 QVYWSKGRSN
+102 QVYWSQGRSN

-294 NGKDVLSDIS
+294 NGKNVLSDIS

-318 TGALDINAQYIALPE
+318 TGALDINAQYVALPE
-333 ETHTLSGTLSSQI
+333 ETHTLSGTLASQI

-365 SAPVQADGSFSIE
+365 SAPVRADGSFSIE

-415 HALGGGT
+415 HALGSGT

-468 AKFTFAD
+468 AKFTFED

-551 EVTYTVT
+551 EVSYTVT

-710 VYDYANDRFLI
+710 VYDYANDCFLI
-721 QRIAWVDRSM
+721 QRIAWIDRSM
-731 VEDGHYGDWWWN
+731 TEDAHYGDWWWN
-743 FEVCTLA
+743 YEVCTLA

-757 EKLVNGTVEFEIS
+757 EKLVNGTVRFEIS

-775 FFTLSVDG
+775 FFALSVDG

-793 SIVGWKMDFATGNT
+793 SIVGWNMDFASGNT
-807 TVGIEVRGRTGEI
+807 VVGIEVRGRTGEI
-820 DGCEFTDISYTHE
+820 DGCVFTDISYTHE
-833 VVTHVFDSV
+833 VVTYLFDSSSIV
-842 SADAR
+842 PK
-847 QGAWDTSKE
+847 QGAWDTSEEEKGTLTLGIADIYDSRIWFTDETAALDEEQTVSGHFNFSDALQAPEAVYKGFSFAAYNQAKSRVDRVFYAITYIPAGGTKE
-856 AEGTLTLGLANYY
+856 EGFWLYRVPNFGGENAWWTGNTETLIAANGTDLYNTLIGADGFDFKVTLSPAGVFSFFVNEESLDTPAAMRTCAEDGADFAGTNVVVGVEVWGVGTNWLQTDTVITELSYTHAVPELPPVFGNSTVQNAQGAWETGKEQEGTLTLGLANIY
-869 DSRIYFTDE
+869 DSRIYFLDE
-878 TATSDEMQAVSGHF
+878 TAELNETQIVSGHF
-892 DFAELTDDSVAIPQP
+892 DFAEVSDDSVTIPQP

-916 YDGKQTVR
+916 HDGTKTVR

-954 DWWWGNNEYDIAAAG
+954 DWWYGNNEYDIAAAG

-1017 DFATT
+1017 DFADT
-1022 NVAVGIEIRGIGTEP
+1022 
-1037 GGSFIEYPTTITELS
+1037 
-1052 YTHAVPEVPPVFG
+1052 
-1065 NSTVQNAQGAWETG
+1065 
-1079 KEQEGTL
+1079 
-1086 TLGLANIYD
+1086 D
-1095 SRIYFL
+1095 
-1101 DESAALNET
+1101 
-1110 QIVSGH
+1110 VS
-1116 FDFAEVSDD
+1116 
-1125 SVTIPQPI
+1125 
-1133 YKGFTFA
+1133 
-1140 AYNQA
+1140 
-1145 KSRVERVFYAI
+1145 
-1156 TYIPAGA
+1156 
-1163 TKTEGFWLY
+1163 
-1172 RVPNFGG
+1172 
-1179 ENAWWTG
+1179 
-1186 NTETLIAANGTELYN
+1186 
-1201 TLTGADGFDFK
+1201 
-1212 VTLSPA
+1212 
-1218 GTFSFFID
+1218 
-1226 GEGIEAPEAMRTCAE
+1226 
-1241 DGADFAG
+1241 
-1248 TNVVVGVEI
+1248 VGVEI
-1257 WGIGTEPNGTFT
+1257 WGIGTEPNGAFT

-1393 GNFQLWRIPTIGTTD
+1393 GNFQLWRIPTIGTD

>member
-1 MRKLLTALFSALLL
+1 MRKLLTALFSVLLL

-47 DRENVSIDGSL
+47 DRESVSIDGSL

-294 NGKDVLSDIS
+294 NGKNVLSDIS

-318 TGALDINAQYIALPE
+318 TGALDINAQYVALPE
-333 ETHTLSGTLSSQI
+333 ETHTLSGTLASQI

-590 AYAGFEFW
+590 VYAGFEFW

-638 AGGKITFLT
+638 SGGKITFLT

-670 VSASFGFPEVAVAT
+670 VSATFGFPEVAVAT

-793 SIVGWKMDFATGNT
+793 SIVGWNMDFASGNT
-807 TVGIEVRGRTGEI
+807 VVGIEVRGRTGEI

-878 TATSDEMQAVSGHF
+878 TAASDEMQTVSGHF

-907 IYKGFTFAY
+907 VYKGFVFAY
-916 YDGKQTVR
+916 YDASAVQTVR

-954 DWWWGNNEYDIAAAG
+954 DWWYGNNEYDIAAVGSDLFNTLKGAEGFDFKVELSPSGTFALYIDGEPLEVPAAMLNCNDAAADFATTNVAVGIEIRGIGTEPGGSFIEYPTTITELSYTHAVPELPPVFGNSTVQNAQGAWETGKEQEGTLTLGLANIYDSRIYFLDETAELNETQIVSGHFDFAEVSDDSVTIPQPIYKGFTFAYYDGKQTVRVYYALTYIPDGYNGSPEEFRLTRLPNFGGSDWWYGNNEYDIAAAG

-1017 DFATT
+1017 DFADT
-1022 NVAVGIEIRGIGTEP
+1022 
-1037 GGSFIEYPTTITELS
+1037 
-1052 YTHAVPEVPPVFG
+1052 
-1065 NSTVQNAQGAWETG
+1065 
-1079 KEQEGTL
+1079 
-1086 TLGLANIYD
+1086 D
-1095 SRIYFL
+1095 
-1101 DESAALNET
+1101 
-1110 QIVSGH
+1110 VS
-1116 FDFAEVSDD
+1116 
-1125 SVTIPQPI
+1125 
-1133 YKGFTFA
+1133 
-1140 AYNQA
+1140 
-1145 KSRVERVFYAI
+1145 
-1156 TYIPAGA
+1156 
-1163 TKTEGFWLY
+1163 
-1172 RVPNFGG
+1172 
-1179 ENAWWTG
+1179 
-1186 NTETLIAANGTELYN
+1186 
-1201 TLTGADGFDFK
+1201 
-1212 VTLSPA
+1212 
-1218 GTFSFFID
+1218 
-1226 GEGIEAPEAMRTCAE
+1226 
-1241 DGADFAG
+1241 
-1248 TNVVVGVEI
+1248 VGVEI

-1289 PEPEPEPVFGTVSE
+1289 PEPEPVFGNSSIDM
-1303 NLWAAGTW
+1303 AYGTW
-1311 DTTQEE
+1311 DTTEE
-1317 EGTLTFTGSEWYDNR
+1317 ENGTLVFDTSDQYYNR
-1332 IYFLDGTAA
+1332 IYFTDETCG
-1341 LNETQTVSGIFTFP
+1341 LNENQTVSGIFDFREVADP
-1355 TAPTTEETLYQG
+1355 E
-1367 FTFAYYDANS
+1367 
-1377 QSVVRV
+1377 
-1383 FYGILYHTNG
+1383 I
-1393 GNFQLWRIPTIGTTD
+1393 TI
-1408 VWSNNLEMVV
+1408 
-1418 ASSGEPLYDK
+1418 
-1428 FINEGV
+1428 
-1434 EFKVSLSPE
+1434 
-1443 GVFRVWIDGTE
+1443 
-1454 IELPEG
+1454 
-1460 TDTCTE
+1460 
-1466 SGADFASTNVYIA
+1466 
-1479 VEVRSWA
+1479 
-1486 LAGSGA
+1486 
-1492 VIKGLEYTHS
+1492 
-1502 VPETQA
+1502 
-1508 VFGSSA
+1508 
-1514 VQAQAGVWDTSKE
+1514 AQA
-1527 SEGTLT
+1527 
-1533 LGTSDVYENR
+1533 
-1543 IFFTDE
+1543 
-1549 SAAQSELQTVSG
+1549 
-1561 VFSFPEQPRVTEGQ
+1561 
-1575 DIYKG
+1575 IYKG
-1580 FVFSYYD
+1580 FVFTRYD
-1587 SAEQRVES
+1587 ANNGVIERIFYSITYKDASDSFSLYSVPYLWGTVVWDGYHETEIAASGSELYNKLVSETGVKFEITLTHTGEFIVMIDGSAVQLPENMD
-1595 VLYTIL
+1595 T
-1601 YDYSEGHFALW
+1601 F
-1612 RIPRNGSTD
+1612 TF
-1621 VWSDNVVCILAES
+1621 WSADFSSSNVVVGVEIWGLGNGQGLTDCSTPIREITYTHSES
-1634 GDELFDK
+1634 GSAFGSVAEFTHQGTWVIDGSDVRYVQIDAVAADNGRLYLREAAQAGETQTISAHISFSETADVNARKGFSFSYKSGGSEYRVFYAICFQNGELVVQRIAEKDGVVVWDNSTVYTYTSGTETYAK
-1641 FINEGV
+1641 IMGEGV
-1647 ELKITLS
+1647 IFSVTRS
-1654 SDGVFTVYADG
+1654 ADGTFSVSIDG

>member
-1 MRKLLTALFSALLL
+1 MRKLLTALFSVLLL

-47 DRENVSIDGSL
+47 DRESVSIDGSL

-294 NGKDVLSDIS
+294 NGKNVLSDIS

-333 ETHTLSGTLSSQI
+333 ETHTISGTLASQI

-365 SAPVQADGSFSIE
+365 SAPVRADGSFSIE

-533 GENWYNG
+533 WENWYNG

-590 AYAGFEFW
+590 VYAGFEFW

-638 AGGKITFLT
+638 SGGKITFLT

-670 VSASFGFPEVAVAT
+670 VSATFGFPEVAVAT

-793 SIVGWKMDFATGNT
+793 SIVGWNMDFASGNT
-807 TVGIEVRGRTGEI
+807 VVGIEVRGRTGEI

-878 TATSDEMQAVSGHF
+878 TAASDEMQTVSGHF

-907 IYKGFTFAY
+907 VYKGFVFAY
-916 YDGKQTVR
+916 YDASAVQTVR

-954 DWWWGNNEYDIAAAG
+954 DWWYGNNEYDIAAVGSDLFNTLKGAEGFDFKVELSPSGTFALYIDGEPLEVPAAMLNCNDAAADFATTNVAVGIEIRGIGTEPGGSFIEYPTTITELSYTHAVPELPPVFGNSTVQNAQGAWETGKEQEGTLTLGLANIYDSRIYFLDETAELNETQIVSGHFDFAEVSDDSVTIPQPIYKGFTFAYYDGKQTVRVYYALTYIPDGYNGSPEEFRLTRLPNFGGSDWWYGNNEYDIAAAG

-1017 DFATT
+1017 DFADT
-1022 NVAVGIEIRGIGTEP
+1022 
-1037 GGSFIEYPTTITELS
+1037 
-1052 YTHAVPEVPPVFG
+1052 
-1065 NSTVQNAQGAWETG
+1065 
-1079 KEQEGTL
+1079 
-1086 TLGLANIYD
+1086 D
-1095 SRIYFL
+1095 
-1101 DESAALNET
+1101 
-1110 QIVSGH
+1110 VS
-1116 FDFAEVSDD
+1116 
-1125 SVTIPQPI
+1125 
-1133 YKGFTFA
+1133 
-1140 AYNQA
+1140 
-1145 KSRVERVFYAI
+1145 
-1156 TYIPAGA
+1156 
-1163 TKTEGFWLY
+1163 
-1172 RVPNFGG
+1172 
-1179 ENAWWTG
+1179 
-1186 NTETLIAANGTELYN
+1186 
-1201 TLTGADGFDFK
+1201 
-1212 VTLSPA
+1212 
-1218 GTFSFFID
+1218 
-1226 GEGIEAPEAMRTCAE
+1226 
-1241 DGADFAG
+1241 
-1248 TNVVVGVEI
+1248 VGVEI

-1289 PEPEPEPVFGTVSE
+1289 PEPEPVFGNSSIDM
-1303 NLWAAGTW
+1303 AYGTW
-1311 DTTQEE
+1311 DTTEE
-1317 EGTLTFTGSEWYDNR
+1317 ENGTLVFDTSDQYYNR
-1332 IYFLDGTAA
+1332 IYFTDETCG
-1341 LNETQTVSGIFTFP
+1341 LNENQTVSGIFDFREVADP
-1355 TAPTTEETLYQG
+1355 
-1367 FTFAYYDANS
+1367 D
-1377 QSVVRV
+1377 
-1383 FYGILYHTNG
+1383 I
-1393 GNFQLWRIPTIGTTD
+1393 TI
-1408 VWSNNLEMVV
+1408 
-1418 ASSGEPLYDK
+1418 
-1428 FINEGV
+1428 
-1434 EFKVSLSPE
+1434 
-1443 GVFRVWIDGTE
+1443 
-1454 IELPEG
+1454 
-1460 TDTCTE
+1460 
-1466 SGADFASTNVYIA
+1466 
-1479 VEVRSWA
+1479 
-1486 LAGSGA
+1486 
-1492 VIKGLEYTHS
+1492 
-1502 VPETQA
+1502 
-1508 VFGSSA
+1508 
-1514 VQAQAGVWDTSKE
+1514 AQA
-1527 SEGTLT
+1527 
-1533 LGTSDVYENR
+1533 
-1543 IFFTDE
+1543 
-1549 SAAQSELQTVSG
+1549 
-1561 VFSFPEQPRVTEGQ
+1561 
-1575 DIYKG
+1575 IYKG
-1580 FVFSYYD
+1580 FVFTRYD
-1587 SAEQRVES
+1587 ANNGVIERIFYSITYKDASDSFSLYSVPYLWGTVVWDGYHETEIAASGSELYNKLVSETGVKFEITLTHTGEFIVMIDGSAVQLPENMD
-1595 VLYTIL
+1595 T
-1601 YDYSEGHFALW
+1601 F
-1612 RIPRNGSTD
+1612 TF
-1621 VWSDNVVCILAES
+1621 WSADFSSSNVVVGVEIWGLGNGQGLTDCSTPIREITYTHSES
-1634 GDELFDK
+1634 GSAFGSVAEFTHQGTWVIDGSDVKYVQIDAVAADNGRLYLREAAQAGETQTISAHISFSETADVNARKGFSFSYKSGGSEYRVFYAICFQNGELVVQRIAEKDGVVVWDNSTVYTYTSGTETYAK
-1641 FINEGV
+1641 IMGEGV
-1647 ELKITLS
+1647 IFSVTRS
-1654 SDGVFTVYADG
+1654 ADGTFAVSIDG

-1675 TVTEQGADFASTN
+1675 TVTENGADYANNACTVGIEIWTSYGAGNGSVFG
-1688 VVIGVE
+1688 GV
-1694 VRGIPADVSGTVITE
+1694 T
-1709 LSYTHE
+1709 YTHE

>member
-47 DRENVSIDGSL
+47 DRESVSIDGSL

-102 QVYWSKGRSN
+102 QVYWSRGRSN

-173 NTDNCEG
+173 NTDDCEG

-294 NGKDVLSDIS
+294 NGKNVLSDIS

-415 HALGGGT
+415 HALGGGA

-468 AKFTFAD
+468 AKFTFED

-551 EVTYTVT
+551 EVSYTVT

-710 VYDYANDRFLI
+710 VYDYANDCFLI
-721 QRIAWVDRSM
+721 QRIAWIDRSM
-731 VEDGHYGDWWWN
+731 TEDAHYGDWWWN
-743 FEVCTLA
+743 YEVCTLA

-757 EKLVNGTVEFEIS
+757 EKLVNGTVRFEIS

-775 FFTLSVDG
+775 FFALSVDG

-793 SIVGWKMDFATGNT
+793 SIVGWNMDFASGNT
-807 TVGIEVRGRTGEI
+807 VVGIEVRGRTGEI

-878 TATSDEMQAVSGHF
+878 TATSDEMQTVSGHF

-907 IYKGFTFAY
+907 VYKGFVFAY
-916 YDGKQTVR
+916 YDASAVQTVR

-954 DWWWGNNEYDIAAAG
+954 DWWYGNNEYDIAAVG
-969 SDLFNKLT
+969 SDLFNTLK
-977 GSSGFDFKVELSPD
+977 GAEGFDFKVELSPS
-991 GTFALFIDGEPL
+991 GTFALYIDGEPL
-1003 DVPAAML
+1003 EVPAAML

-1052 YTHAVPEVPPVFG
+1052 YTHAVPELPPVFG

-1101 DESAALNET
+1101 DETAELNET

-1145 KSRVERVFYAI
+1145 KGRVERVFYAI

-1269 EYPTTITNLTYTH
+1269 EYPTTITDLTYTH

-1289 PEPEPEPVFGTVSE
+1289 PEPEPVFGNSSIDT
-1303 NLWAAGTW
+1303 AYGTW
-1311 DTTQEE
+1311 DTTEE
-1317 EGTLTFTGSEWYDNR
+1317 ENGTLVFDTSDQYYNR
-1332 IYFLDGTAA
+1332 IYFRDETCG
-1341 LNETQTVSGIFTFP
+1341 LNENQTVSGIFDFREVADP
-1355 TAPTTEETLYQG
+1355 E
-1367 FTFAYYDANS
+1367 
-1377 QSVVRV
+1377 
-1383 FYGILYHTNG
+1383 I
-1393 GNFQLWRIPTIGTTD
+1393 TI
-1408 VWSNNLEMVV
+1408 
-1418 ASSGEPLYDK
+1418 
-1428 FINEGV
+1428 
-1434 EFKVSLSPE
+1434 
-1443 GVFRVWIDGTE
+1443 
-1454 IELPEG
+1454 
-1460 TDTCTE
+1460 
-1466 SGADFASTNVYIA
+1466 
-1479 VEVRSWA
+1479 
-1486 LAGSGA
+1486 
-1492 VIKGLEYTHS
+1492 
-1502 VPETQA
+1502 
-1508 VFGSSA
+1508 
-1514 VQAQAGVWDTSKE
+1514 AQA
-1527 SEGTLT
+1527 
-1533 LGTSDVYENR
+1533 
-1543 IFFTDE
+1543 
-1549 SAAQSELQTVSG
+1549 
-1561 VFSFPEQPRVTEGQ
+1561 
-1575 DIYKG
+1575 IYKG
-1580 FVFSYYD
+1580 FVFTRYD
-1587 SAEQRVES
+1587 ANNGVIERIFYSITYKDASDSFSLYSVPYLWGTVVWDGYHETEIAASGSELYNKLVSETGVKFEITLTHTGEFIVMIDGSAVQLPENMD
-1595 VLYTIL
+1595 T
-1601 YDYSEGHFALW
+1601 F
-1612 RIPRNGSTD
+1612 TF
-1621 VWSDNVVCILAES
+1621 WSADFSSSNVVVGVEIWGLGNGQGLTDCSTPIREITYTHSES
-1634 GDELFDK
+1634 GSAFGSVAEFTHQGTWVIDGSDVRYVQIDAVAADNGRLYLREAAQAGETQTISAHISFSETADVNARKGFSFSYKNGGSEYRVFYAICFQNGELVVQRIAEKDGVVVWDNSTVYTYTSETETYAK
-1641 FINEGV
+1641 IMGEGV
-1647 ELKITLS
+1647 IFSVTRS
-1654 SDGVFTVYADG
+1654 ADGTFAVSIDG

-1675 TVTEQGADFASTN
+1675 TVTENGADYANNACTVGIEIWTSYGAGNGSVFG
-1688 VVIGVE
+1688 GV
-1694 VRGIPADVSGTVITE
+1694 T
-1709 LSYTHE
+1709 YTHE